1 MSASD
6 SLTVP
11 GLSDDE
17 QRTLNSL
24 VGKLKSKEPRN
35 LLRQRLY
42 DNQEIA
48 RRVGDTIPAEY
59 FRMGIVLGWTAKA
72 VDALARRCTLEQFVW
87 ADGDLDDLGARQL
100 WDDNNLRSEINSAK
114 VSSLIHGPAFLV
126 NTMGDDD
133 EPESLIHV
141 RDALNATGDWN
152 PRRRRMDNLL
162 SVTGRDEGGRITEFA
177 LYLDGLTITG
187 RKTRGGWEVGRQE
200 HPWGVPV
207 EAMVY
212 KPRVGRALGSSRIT
226 RPLIGL
232 QKQAVRGLIR
242 LEGHMDVFSYP
253 DFWLLGALAKDVKGE
268 SGANIEA
275 MRAALGRVRGIPD
288 LPADDANARDNNL
301 DRADIKQFPAS
312 SPTPNLAQLN
322 ALAKLFAR
330 EASLPDSAL
339 AITDFANPT
348 SADSYDASQYELI
361 AEADGAVEDWSTA
374 VKRAHLRGL
383 AILNDLD
390 EIPREWFSIEPKW
403 RDRRYVSPSAQADAG
418 SKIVPLI
425 AAATSEVELE
435 LLGLDEQQIRR
446 VMAEKRRTQSSSV
459 LDRLRGAADTE
470 EAQAPAPPAEPDDS
484 SDSSDAAD
492 LKARFDALGV
502 AIRAGV
508 EPADAARRL
517 NLDGIQFTGATPV
530 SLRQPVDEASEFEA
544 K

>member
-1 MSASD
+1 MSLFD

-11 GLSDDE
+11 GLTEDE
-17 QRTLNSL
+17 QATLNRQ
-24 VGKLKSKEPRN
+24 VAKLKAKEPRN

-42 DNQEIA
+42 DNQEVA
-48 RRVGDTIPAEY
+48 RRIGDTIPSAY
-59 FRMGIVLGWTAKA
+59 FNMGIVLGWTGKA
-72 VDALARRCTLEQFVW
+72 VDALARRCTLETFVW
-87 ADGDLDDLGARQL
+87 ADGQLDDLGAREL
-100 WDDNNLRSEINSAK
+100 WDENNLRSEINSAK

-126 NTMGDDD
+126 NTTGSDD
-133 EPESLIHV
+133 EPSSLIHV

-162 SVTGRDEGGRITEFA
+162 SVIARDDQRQITEFA
-177 LYLDGLTITG
+177 LYLDGLTVTAIKDDG
-187 RKTRGGWEVGRQE
+187 KWYVDRQE

-212 KPRVGRALGSSRIT
+212 KPRVGRAMGSSRIT

-268 SGANIEA
+268 DGANIAA
-275 MRAALGRVRGIPD
+275 MAAALGRIRGIPD
-288 LPADDANARDNNL
+288 LPADDPNARDNNL

-374 VKRAHLRGL
+374 VKRSHLRGL
-383 AILNDLD
+383 AIRNDLD
-390 EIPREWFSIEPKW
+390 EIPREWLTIEPKW
-403 RDRRYVSPSAQADAG
+403 RDRRYISPSAQADAG

-446 VMAEKRRTQSSSV
+446 VMAEKRRSQGSSV
-459 LDRLRGAADTE
+459 LDRLRSAASGE
-470 EAQAPAPPAEPDDS
+470 QPA
-484 SDSSDAAD
+484 
-492 LKARFDALGV
+492 G
-502 AIRAGV
+502 
-508 EPADAARRL
+508 
-517 NLDGIQFTGATPV
+517 
-530 SLRQPVDEASEFEA
+530 
-544 K
+544 